1 MKNKDRSFSLES
13 QENKLRRILHQ
24 NGYTLGRK
32 DSGYRIGD
40 KVTNSVYLGKNHNA
54 TLEDVIKF
62 INNIDEG
69 GYSEINAYQ
78 EDMDSD
84 DGDYAESIEM
94 EIANLTRHMETLILQ
109 GKHSQAAELAEKIKE
124 LEEEIEDEDEGF

>member
-1 MKNKDRSFSLES
+1 MES

-69 GYSEINAYQ
+69 GYSEITAYQ